1 MLESTSR
8 SCPST
13 SKLTTASMHY
23 DTDFQS
29 APVAVMERC

>member
-23 DTDFQS
+23 ETDFRS
-29 APVAVMERC
+29 ASMAVMERC